1 MFKKGI
7 FLCLLVIV
15 LAGCSE
21 RTLHVLTVEF
31 TSGAV
36 VPNVKVE
43 LIDAK
48 KDKVIATKISDDEG
62 KVVFDGLK
70 YNREYIVSNVSM
82 EESVI
87 VDSERFTYE
96 KDMSYFL
103 FETHFPNNL
112 SGLAVP
118 TIEQPEGM
126 KSGEAVVALTSVLQY
141 YGIDVTVTDVLGALP
156 QQPFIDN
163 VIGGNPN
170 EALVGD
176 VYSDESY
183 VLAKP
188 VAEAAVKLAEQ
199 HDVLLSVFDASG
211 STESELLQIVKS
223 GVPVIAWVT
232 NELAE
237 PQNTVWQLQGQVET
251 FSTARNMEPV
261 VIIGHSRKQFHVI
274 SNAKQKQYDETLFL
288 QRFTQLGAQAVV
300 IRK

>member
-1 MFKKGI
+1 MFKKSI

-21 RTLHVLTVEF
+21 RTLQVLTVEF

-43 LIDAK
+43 LIDVK
-48 KDKVIATKISDDEG
+48 KDKVIATKISDEEG
-62 KVVFDGLK
+62 QVVFDGLR
-70 YNREYIVSNVSM
+70 YNREYMVSNVSM

-96 KDMSYFL
+96 KDMAYLL

-112 SGLAVP
+112 RGLAVP
-118 TIEQPEGM
+118 TIEQPERM

-141 YGIDVTVTDVLGALP
+141 YGIEVTLEEVLSSLP

-170 EALVGD
+170 AALIGD
-176 VYSDESY
+176 VYGDESY

-188 VAEAAVKLAEQ
+188 IAEVAVTLAKQ

-211 STESELLQIVKS
+211 STEDELLQIVKS

-232 NELAE
+232 KELAE

-251 FSTARNMEPV
+251 FSMARNVEPV

-274 SNAKQKQYDETLFL
+274 SNATQKQYDEALFL
-288 QRFTQLGAQAVV
+288 ERFTQLGAQAVV